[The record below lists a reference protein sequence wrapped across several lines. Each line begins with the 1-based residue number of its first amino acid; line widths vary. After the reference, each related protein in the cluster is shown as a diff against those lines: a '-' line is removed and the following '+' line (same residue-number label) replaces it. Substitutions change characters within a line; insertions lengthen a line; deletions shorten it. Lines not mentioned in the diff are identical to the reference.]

1 MSPENSDTVTGTVTK
16 NDQQTAIFTEIEAV
30 KLHLGLKLL
39 NGSIAELEKANILTK
54 AAKAE
59 AVLND
64 ARDLLAT
71 SVFITHAALNEISRL
86 NKRLERIEA
95 IGVIKNG

>member
-1 MSPENSDTVTGTVTK
+1 MDNLNAVTGTGTECAK
-16 NDQQTAIFTEIEAV
+16 PASIFTEIEAV